1 MSKSAWQFDFGSFAS
16 CEGFPRIPRGPDRS
30 FSDTISNLERAIS
43 LPTYET
49 LDALAKGLNV
59 SLADFFSEDDTQS
72 VARAEA
78 MARLTDAARQL
89 DDQTLKTAAA
99 IVEVL
104 AGEEGL

>member
-1 MSKSAWQFDFGSFAS
+1 MW
-16 CEGFPRIPRGPDRS
+16 PRRQPSRGLAHRWWGRPSQHDGKQPRFVDQ
-30 FSDTISNLERAIS
+30 